1 MTTKTPMQNAKQR
14 PTIKE
19 MLRDHFV
26 VVTFN
31 PTITDKVSVDAY
43 LRSHSTLRK
52 YYTNPSM
59 NFNINADYF
68 HNEVSKGYE
77 CPRCG
82 GELVPF
88 DQSLSTDEN
97 ESFHACSSNCG
108 VRINS
113 SLISN
118 SRVANVNIPTSV
130 ATSVPRALQSFDPT
144 TGAFVVNDSDS
155 DDDDFVDEF
164 PEVDDDFGDQ
174 FPEVDDDF
182 GDEFPEA

>member
-1 MTTKTPMQNAKQR
+1 MTSTTPAKHKKER

-26 VVTFN
+26 VMTFN
-31 PTITDKVSVDAY
+31 PTIVEKVSVDAY

-82 GELVPF
+82 SELIPF
-88 DQSLSTDEN
+88 DQALSTDEN

-108 VRINS
+108 VRMNS

-118 SRVANVNIPTSV
+118 SRVANVNIPSSV
-130 ATSVPRALQSFDPT
+130 ATSVPRASQFFDPT
-144 TGAFVVNDSDS
+144 TGAFVVNDSE
-155 DDDDFVDEF
+155 DDDDFVDDF
-164 PEVDDDFGDQ
+164 PEDDDFGDD
-174 FPEVDDDF
+174 FPE
-182 GDEFPEA
+182 EI